1 MAVHLRDPRPGLA
14 RRTSDFFPDEDADGF
29 GHDEEG
35 GFSLFLQERC
45 KRIFFIR
52 HAEGTHNVAEREST
66 FTPKENVLLAENTGM
81 THWDARLTPKGEDQ
95 CAALKNSIRGDGV
108 WGYAKPLNLDLVVVS
123 PLTRCLQTAV
133 LSLGDP
139 SGAGAPPFLA
149 SELCRERVADFMC
162 DGHLTLTLALART
175 LTLTRTLT
183 RTLARTVV
191 RTLTRCDGHRNKSE
205 LAAEFPGVD
214 VSPNPNPNPN
224 PNPDPNLTPNPN
236 PNPSPNQVDFSLLET
251 EEDELF
257 KTMKENDTT
266 CQAPA

>member
-1 MAVHLRDPRPGLA
+1 MPRA
-14 RRTSDFFPDEDADGF
+14 RR
-29 GHDEEG
+29 
-35 GFSLFLQERC
+35 
-45 KRIFFIR
+45 
-52 HAEGTHNVAEREST
+52 
-66 FTPKENVLLAENTGM
+66 
-81 THWDARLTPKGEDQ
+81 RLYVRR
-95 CAALKNSIRGDGV
+95 A
-108 WGYAKPLNLDLVVVS
+108 
-123 PLTRCLQTAV
+123 
-133 LSLGDP
+133 P
-139 SGAGAPPFLA
+139 S
-149 SELCRERVADFMC
+149 
-162 DGHLTLTLALART
+162 LTLTLALTRA